1 MRSIAGLSTKILT
14 TGFALALSVSCAMAN
29 TLSEIQINAEN
40 NANGQSGYGIVL
52 KTDEA
57 AHMKKVINSEDK
69 MSIELKN
76 VDVSPSLNTVYN
88 DVANIDNVTVA
99 PTSKNDIKIVF
110 KGKDIASS
118 KVYFETVK
126 TSSVPSVNETQ
137 SIQLSGPVSSYTP
150 VYNPESFA
158 VESEDSQT
166 SNPELNEVL
175 TKMHI
180 TRSMLVSVKKYT
192 KRALKKAESSG
203 VNPITAVG
211 IIAIAAAFALR
222 PRKKSADNARK
233 RMSGV
238 GLSAAQNR
246 SNLDREMNLNTR
258 MAAQMNTNNNSL
270 RQGYGMKAYQ
280 NSQRN
285 PYMTSNIASN
295 GVSGI
300 PRRPLSQRLS
310 QNTAAPVKRKPVS
323 GVPLSPQSAPLKKA
337 PQRSASLMNNPIQPA
352 ASHTPLQHNSKAS
365 QRLQESD
372 LDSMKFLE
380 SITKIYEKNG
390 RADLAKGLKDNLR
403 KAQMANI

>member
-300 PRRPLSQRLS
+300 PRRPLSQK
-310 QNTAAPVKRKPVS
+310 TAAPVKRKPVS
-323 GVPLSPQSAPLKKA
+323 AQPLSSASAPVKTLRKT
-337 PQRSASLMNNPIQPA
+337 QVMNNPIQPA
-352 ASHTPLQHNSKAS
+352 VSHTPLQHNSKAS
-365 QRLQESD
+365 QRVQESD

>member
-40 NANGQSGYGIVL
+40 GTNGQSGYGIVL

-57 AHMKKVINSEDK
+57 AHMKKIINSEDK

-76 VDVSPSLNTVYN
+76 VEVSSSLNTVYN

-99 PTSKNDIKIVF
+99 PISKNDIKIVF

-126 TSSVPSVNETQ
+126 TSSAPSANETQ

-246 SNLDREMNLNTR
+246 SNLDREMNLNSR
-258 MAAQMNTNNNSL
+258 MAAQMNTHNNSL

-280 NSQRN
+280 SSQRN
-285 PYMTSNIASN
+285 PYMTSNVASN

-300 PRRPLSQRLS
+300 PRRPLSQK
-310 QNTAAPVKRKPVS
+310 TAAPVKRKPVS
-323 GVPLSPQSAPLKKA
+323 SQPLSAASAPIKSLRKA
-337 PQRSASLMNNPIQPA
+337 PVMNNPIQPA
-352 ASHTPLQHNSKAS
+352 ASHTPLQHNSKKA
-365 QRLQESD
+365 QESD